1 MPAYNVDSDK
11 TEETS
16 GSLTQEFNE
25 FTERLQ
31 SIKNKVDAL
40 ISDGYST
47 PAAEK
52 HFRPFFEDFNSGFE
66 DVNKGLEG
74 IAKYLKQVGTT
85 FSETDEKLG
94 EGLKG

>member
-1 MPAYNVDSDK
+1 MPVYNVDSDK

-16 GSLTQEFNE
+16 TSLIQEFNS
-25 FTERLQ
+25 FQERLEG
-31 SIKNKVDAL
+31 IKSKVDGL

-52 HFRPFFEDFNSGFE
+52 HFRPFFEEFNSGFE
-66 DVNKGLEG
+66 SVNRGLEG
-74 IAKYLKQVGTT
+74 VGKYIKSVGDT
-85 FSETDEKLG
+85 FSETDDKLG

>member
-1 MPAYNVDSDK
+1 MPVYNVDSDK

-16 GSLTQEFNE
+16 GSLIKEFE
-25 FTERLQ
+25 AFTERLEA
-31 SIKNKVDAL
+31 IKQKVDGL

-52 HFRPFFEDFNSGFE
+52 HFRPFFEEFNTGFE
-66 DVNKGLEG
+66 GVNKGLEG
-74 IAKYLKQVGTT
+74 VAKYIKQVGTT
-85 FSETDEKLG
+85 FSETDDKLG